1 MRAEVLLHS
10 LSDDADSVVVD
21 VLEVCGDDVG
31 VVYPEVMEE
40 DWNLHGLVVAEVG
53 G

>member
-21 VLEVCGDDVG
+21 VQQVYSDEMN
-31 VVYPEVMEE
+31 VVSPEIMEE
-40 DWNLHGLVVAEVG
+40 DWDFQRSCG